1 MIAQLPNGVKRP
13 RAGPLAAPLRNRHTT
28 VETVNRTPAGPPLPN
43 GGNGEAERA
52 GHRYQTVETV
62 NRTPAGHRYQ
72 TVETVNRGGPT
83 TVTKRWKTVNR
94 TLAGHRQQTVEAAPA
109 GHRQQTAIMARPT
122 LPFSV

>member
-28 VETVNRTPAGPPLPN
+28 VETVNRTP
-43 GGNGEAERA
+43 A